1 MSSDKRKRVHN
12 NNDDLFDLDEVD
24 PAIPS
29 SSKRLKQASET
40 TLLNLSDDVL
50 LIIFTHLS
58 TPGEKL
64 ILQKVYL
71 YMILRKIL
79 AYTRVSLSVHSPS
92 LVISTYWAFYPYKEV
107 AQVWASLSTQ
117 CMNNKVCTDKFCTD
131 SESDKGV

>member
-12 NNDDLFDLDEVD
+12 NDDDLFDLDEVD
-24 PAIPS
+24 AAIPS

-64 ILQKVYL
+64 IYL
-71 YMILRKIL
+71 LI
-79 AYTRVSLSVHSPS
+79 
-92 LVISTYWAFYPYKEV
+92 YK
-107 AQVWASLSTQ
+107 
-117 CMNNKVCTDKFCTD
+117 
-131 SESDKGV
+131 